1 MKKEIL
7 LEGKHAVVTGGGTGI
22 GLGIA
27 EELLDAGAKVLLL
40 GRRQDVLRAAV
51 EKLGEGASFRQA
63 DLTDFDSLAELFADI
78 EREFPI
84 DILVNNAGINLKGS
98 FLEYTPEDFDR
109 VVAIQEKAVFFV
121 TKEVAKYMT
130 KRKAGSIVNISSLS
144 ARLGMPSNQSYT
156 MCKGGIVALTRSLM
170 VELAPY
176 NIRVNSVNPGYIYT
190 DMIKKINVNTPE
202 RLVVMEEATPLGR
215 FGTTKEIGM
224 AVAFLASDAA
234 SFITGVD
241 LYVDGGH
248 GFASRI

>member
-1 MKKEIL
+1 MRREIL
-7 LEGKHAVVTGGGTGI
+7 LEGKHAVITGGGTGI

-27 EELLDAGAKVLLL
+27 EEMIDAGAEVLIL
-40 GRRQDVLRAAV
+40 GRRESVLQEAV
-51 EKLGEGASFRQA
+51 KHLGEHAAYLVA
-63 DLTDFDSLAELFADI
+63 DITDFDALPGLIEEI

-84 DILVNNAGINLKGS
+84 NILVNNAGINLKGP
-98 FLEYTPEDFDR
+98 FLDYTPEDFDK
-109 VVAIQEKAVFFV
+109 VVAIQEKATFFV
-121 TKEVAKYMT
+121 TKEVAKYMV
-130 KRKAGSIVNISSLS
+130 KRNEGSIINISSLS
-144 ARLGMPSNQSYT
+144 ARIGMPSNQAYT

-202 RLVVMEEATPLGR
+202 RLVVMEQATPLKR
-215 FGTTKEIGM
+215 FGTAKEIGM
-224 AVAFLASDAA
+224 AAAFLASDAA

-248 GFASRI
+248 GLASQI

>member
-1 MKKEIL
+1 MRKEIL
-7 LEGKHAVVTGGGTGI
+7 LEGKRAVVTGGGTGI
-22 GLGIA
+22 GLGVA

-40 GRRQDVLRAAV
+40 GRRPEVLKEAA
-51 EKLGEGASFRQA
+51 EKLGEGVTYRQA
-63 DLTDFDSLAELFADI
+63 DLTDFASLPGLFAEID
-78 EREFPI
+78 REFPI
-84 DILVNNAGINLKGS
+84 DILVNNAGINLKGP

-109 VVAIQEKAVFFV
+109 VVAIQEKAVFFI
-121 TKEVAKYMT
+121 TKEAAKHMA
-130 KRKAGSIVNISSLS
+130 KRRAGSIVNISSLS
-144 ARLGMPSNQSYT
+144 ARLGMPSNQAYT

-190 DMIKKINVNTPE
+190 DMIKKINVNTPW
-202 RLVVMEEATPLGR
+202 RLAVMEEATPLGR

-224 AVAFLASDAA
+224 AAAFLASDAA

>member
-7 LEGKHAVVTGGGTGI
+7 LDGKHAVITGGGTGI

-27 EELLDAGAKVLLL
+27 GEMIDAGAEVLLL
-40 GRRQDVLRAAV
+40 GRREAVLKEAV
-51 EKLGEGASFRQA
+51 SHLGEHASYRVADITEYEKLP
-63 DLTDFDSLAELFADI
+63 DLIREI
-78 EREFPI
+78 EEQFPI
-84 DILVNNAGINLKGS
+84 DILVNNAGINLKGP
-98 FLEYTPEDFDR
+98 FLEYTPEEFDQ
-109 VVAIQEKAVFFV
+109 VVAVQEKATFFV
-121 TKEVAKYMT
+121 TKEVANYMV
-130 KRKAGSIVNISSLS
+130 KRERGSIINISSLS
-144 ARLGMPSNQSYT
+144 ARIGMPSNQAYT

-176 NIRVNSVNPGYIYT
+176 HIRVNSVNPGYIFT

-202 RLVVMEEATPLGR
+202 LLVVMEQATPLKR

-224 AVAFLASDAA
+224 AAAFLASDAA

-248 GFASRI
+248 GLASQI